1 MVNQF
6 WQPDNKKIVIIAL
19 TVVVSVVT
27 LNGYSSHISLNLPN
41 GLTFSSKLEPSRR

>member
-6 WQPDNKKIVIIAL
+6 WRPDNKKIVIIAL

-27 LNGYSSHISLNLPN
+27 INGYCFDIFVHLPN
-41 GLTFSSKLEPSRR
+41 GLTFSSDLKPSRH